1 MRVLFLSTWF
11 PWPPDNGA
19 KLRVFYLLRALA
31 QAHEVTLVSFAFDT
45 ARPDALGDLSTLCAD
60 IRTVSMNPFLVNRVG
75 ALRMFLSLSPI
86 VARPIPAMLRNVADL
101 LHRSQ
106 YDAVITS
113 TEVMIAYALRTGPS
127 TVKILEEHNAMSRW
141 ARERYDRASG
151 ITQRVR
157 CWVSWRKSRWYEGRM
172 YPRFDLVTMV
182 SEVDRQSTLSSV
194 GADRVVVAVVPNGVD
209 CDHNHP
215 GLAERKSNMLVYNG
229 ALTYS
234 ANYDAMQWFLAAVY
248 PQIKKRVPDVSLAI
262 TGSTKGA
269 DLAGLMLDDSVRLTG
284 YLDDVR
290 LPVAAATVCVVPIRE
305 GGGTRLKI
313 LEAMALGTPVVATP
327 KGAEGLNVVNGE
339 HCLIASS
346 PEAFAAQTVSLLRR
360 ADLRERFAA
369 SARSL
374 VEREFSW
381 EQIGRQFVGL
391 IEEAARTNCATRGSK
406 P

>member
-1 MRVLFLSTWF
+1 
-11 PWPPDNGA
+11 
-19 KLRVFYLLRALA
+19 
-31 QAHEVTLVSFAFDT
+31 
-45 ARPDALGDLSTLCAD
+45 
-60 IRTVSMNPFLVNRVG
+60 
-75 ALRMFLSLSPI
+75 
-86 VARPIPAMLRNVADL
+86 
-101 LHRSQ
+101 
-106 YDAVITS
+106 
-113 TEVMIAYALRTGPS
+113 
-127 TVKILEEHNAMSRW
+127 MSRW

>member
-1 MRVLFLSTWF
+1 MRILFLSTWF

-45 ARPDALGDLSTLCAD
+45 ARPDAWEDLSTLCAD

-75 ALRMFLSLSPI
+75 ALRMFLSISPI
-86 VARPIPAMLRNVADL
+86 VARPIPAMRRCVADL
-101 LHRSQ
+101 MQGSQ
-106 YDAVITS
+106 YDAVIAS
-113 TEVMIAYALRTGPS
+113 TEVMIAYALRARPGTM
-127 TVKILEEHNAMSRW
+127 KILEEHNAMSRW

-151 ITQRVR
+151 IAQRAR

-229 ALTYS
+229 ALAYS